1 MKKHHASDAGAVT
14 REKIFKAQRDAK
26 KDAYAA
32 DEPARN
38 ARNEARAAEEQALAE
53 ARAAEKQARA
63 EARAAEEQARA
74 DAFALAAATA
84 PLTEEETAA
93 LHAGGRTADLVR
105 RGVAARARDVDLE
118 AKGKAKEVKKRQQNR
133 KHSVDT
139 RKRKKAKVEGLVQ
152 EEAQLMKR
160 AAGFLVDL
168 GRGGST
174 VLDVL
179 DREAFRED
187 EEAIK
192 ALVAARDREKD
203 KKERKNL
210 TEKVRRARQKLAA
223 KEQQL
228 RVALLEDRVA
238 ELEEELRG
246 CRAAAATLRCGAGRR
261 ARQL

>member
-1 MKKHHASDAGAVT
+1 MDVRAGMKAHHASPAGAVARDKT
-14 REKIFKAQRDAK
+14 FKGRREAK
-26 KDAYAA
+26 KRAYAA
-32 DEPARN
+32 DEPAR
-38 ARNEARAAEEQALAE
+38 AARAV
-53 ARAAEKQARA
+53 K
-63 EARAAEEQARA
+63 EQARA
-74 DAFALAAATA
+74 DALVATLAELTE
-84 PLTEEETAA
+84 LTEEETAA
-93 LHAGGRTADLVR
+93 LRAGGRTADLVR

-133 KHSVDT
+133 KSSVDT
-139 RKRKKAKVEGLVQ
+139 RKRKKAKVEDLVQ
-152 EEAQLMKR
+152 EEARLMER
-160 AAGFLVDL
+160 GAGLLADL

-223 KEQQL
+223 KELQL

-238 ELEEELRG
+238 ELEEELRAQ
-246 CRAAAATLRCGAGRR
+246 AAA
-261 ARQL
+261 

>member
-1 MKKHHASDAGAVT
+1 MIVRRGTPRAPRRARSSAEAFLSLGAVSYLFVAFT
-14 REKIFKAQRDAK
+14 RVLLR
-26 KDAYAA
+26 
-32 DEPARN
+32 P
-38 ARNEARAAEEQALAE
+38 NERITNARAAQLKNGFCRCSSPAALGI
-53 ARAAEKQARA
+53 
-63 EARAAEEQARA
+63 
-74 DAFALAAATA
+74 

-93 LHAGGRTADLVR
+93 LSAGGRAADLVR

-133 KHSVDT
+133 KSSVDT
-139 RKRKKAKVEGLVQ
+139 RKRKKAKVEDLVQ
-152 EEAQLMKR
+152 EEARLMER
-160 AAGFLVDL
+160 GAGLLADL

-223 KEQQL
+223 KELQL

-238 ELEEELRG
+238 ELEEELRAQ
-246 CRAAAATLRCGAGRR
+246 AAA
-261 ARQL
+261 